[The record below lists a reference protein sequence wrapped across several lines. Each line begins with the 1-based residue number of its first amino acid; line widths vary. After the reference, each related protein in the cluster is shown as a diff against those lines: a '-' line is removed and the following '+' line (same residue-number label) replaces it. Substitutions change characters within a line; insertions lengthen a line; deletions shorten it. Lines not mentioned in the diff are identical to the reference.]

1 MLNAFLGGW
10 VPRDDGC
17 CTLFQVG
24 GSPDGGKG
32 TVTYLPWE
40 RNATR
45 PRRVAFLS
53 RVGIPIGYAVTVP
66 PTSPGAPT
74 YLVKS
79 TTLVVRGHPPTYRN
93 VRRGAGNQRKYSG
106 NQVK

>member
-1 MLNAFLGGW
+1 MLYAFLGGW

-40 RNATR
+40 RNAT
-45 PRRVAFLS
+45 L
-53 RVGIPIGYAVTVP
+53 VP
-66 PTSPGAPT
+66 P
-74 YLVKS
+74 
-79 TTLVVRGHPPTYRN
+79 
-93 VRRGAGNQRKYSG
+93 GAGGAKKGSHRRRTAG
-106 NQVK
+106 AGIDLA

>member
-1 MLNAFLGGW
+1 MLYAFLGGW

-40 RNATR
+40 RNATLE
-45 PRRVAFLS
+45 PNPGS
-53 RVGIPIGYAVTVP
+53 GQSGYVTFKIFIFMYGGP
-66 PTSPGAPT
+66 
-74 YLVKS
+74 
-79 TTLVVRGHPPTYRN
+79 
-93 VRRGAGNQRKYSG
+93 RGAGRSPN
-106 NQVK
+106 

>member
-1 MLNAFLGGW
+1 MLYAFLGGW

-40 RNATR
+40 RNATQAR
-45 PRRVAFLS
+45 GL
-53 RVGIPIGYAVTVP
+53 
-66 PTSPGAPT
+66 PTEHGGAPREPGGRSAVDAT
-74 YLVKS
+74 
-79 TTLVVRGHPPTYRN
+79 GHDG
-93 VRRGAGNQRKYSG
+93 VMGQAG
-106 NQVK
+106 VLTFWVH

>member
-1 MLNAFLGGW
+1 MLYAFLGGW

-40 RNATR
+40 RNATLAL
-45 PRRVAFLS
+45 PPAFNSL
-53 RVGIPIGYAVTVP
+53 GVP
-66 PTSPGAPT
+66 LIAELEGAAA
-74 YLVKS
+74 
-79 TTLVVRGHPPTYRN
+79 RGLAPPAAHG
-93 VRRGAGNQRKYSG
+93 GAA
-106 NQVK
+106 